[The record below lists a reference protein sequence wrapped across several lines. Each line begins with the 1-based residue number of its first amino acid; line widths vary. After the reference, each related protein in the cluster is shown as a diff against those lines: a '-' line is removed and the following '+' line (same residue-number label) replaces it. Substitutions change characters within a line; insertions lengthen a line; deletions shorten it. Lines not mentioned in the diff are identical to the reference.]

1 MEKLGKDHNK
11 EMLTTYGTDL
21 TKMARQG
28 KLNPVIGRQEQ
39 IDRVVQILCRL
50 SKNNPCLIGD
60 PGVGKSAI
68 AEGLAQCIVNKEVP
82 STLQNTKLYSIDMAR
97 LVAGTLDR
105 GDFEER
111 LVKLIDEVKQSNGS
125 IILFIDEVHTIVGAG
140 NASGK
145 NDAANILKPALA
157 RGEIKCMAA
166 TTHKEY
172 KMYIEKD
179 PALERRFHKE
189 YKINRFLPDKAIDL
203 IDEAGSFEKVS
214 GKNVERLLKMEKTL
228 RKRVIGQE
236 EAVNAVSRAIR
247 RARIGIRDPNQPIAT
262 FLFTGPSGVG
272 KTELANV
279 LAAEYFGSKEAML
292 RLDMSECYDKHT
304 IAKLIGSPPGYIGS
318 EEGGQL
324 TEAIRRKPLSL
335 ILFDEIEKARKD
347 VFNVMLQIMD
357 DGRLTDG
364 KGRIVDFKNTIII
377 LTSNASSSMIGEA
390 EKVAVE
396 LKKVFRAEF
405 LNRLDEVVIFN
416 ELTKLQVR
424 KILDVMLKD
433 VIERLEAHMI
443 KMVLTER
450 FKDKVADDGYSP
462 SYGAPPLKRTISRL
476 LEDNLANKIL
486 NREINEG
493 DQVKVDV
500 DSDGNVT
507 VNYKPSY
514 SIYLKGIKM

>member
-50 SKNNPCLIGD
+50 SKNNPCLIGE
-60 PGVGKSAI
+60 PGVGKNAI
-68 AEGLAQCIVNKEVP
+68 AEGLAQFIVNKEVP

-97 LVAGTLDR
+97 LVAGTHYR

-125 IILFIDEVHTIVGAG
+125 IILFIDEVHTLIGAG

-157 RGEIKCMAA
+157 RGEIKFN
-166 TTHKEY
+166 HKKDSSQDPIVRERD
-172 KMYIEKD
+172 IERIITLSTGI
-179 PALERRFHKE
+179 PV
-189 YKINRFLPDKAIDL
+189 
-203 IDEAGSFEKVS
+203 EKVS

-324 TEAIRRKPLSL
+324 TEAIWRKPHSL
-335 ILFDEIEKARKD
+335 ILFDEIEKAGKD
-347 VFNVMLQIMD
+347 AFNVMLQIMD

-433 VIERLEAHMI
+433 VIGRLEAHMI

-450 FKDKVADDGYSP
+450 FKDKVADDGNSP
-462 SYGAPPLKRTISRL
+462 SYGARPLKQTISRL
-476 LEDNLANKIL
+476 LEDNLADKIL
-486 NREINEG
+486 NGEINEG

-514 SIYLKGIKM
+514 SYLKGIKM